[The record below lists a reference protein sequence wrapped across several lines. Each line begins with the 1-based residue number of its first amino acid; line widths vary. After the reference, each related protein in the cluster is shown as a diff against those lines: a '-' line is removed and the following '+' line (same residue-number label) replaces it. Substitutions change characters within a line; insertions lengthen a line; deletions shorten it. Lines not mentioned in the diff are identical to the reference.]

1 MARALL
7 SGPRRDALH
16 SALGAL
22 RHAVERRSI
31 PAVLEALA
39 QPPAPTELHA
49 VCAAVAAL
57 LVLLSGSSQCARHAV
72 EFAGASASSSA
83 ATAVAT
89 AAMRSGSVNP
99 MAAQNVAL
107 ALQLASQQFPR
118 CEPLQRWVSR
128 AKDIVDAVA
137 VVQTA
142 PDLVTMLESLGLPDD
157 GVNEDPVELH
167 ASALSLLLIAARRAR
182 RAPEL
187 AGRAHEAELKL
198 VLPRLRIALDHVA
211 HDEAGEATA
220 RAVHD
225 INGRWLTWDKYAVGL
240 DGESI
245 VDALTD
251 LHGMVEVSDP
261 TPASV
266 SF

>member
-16 SALGAL
+16 SALGAI
-22 RHAVERRSI
+22 RHAVERLSI

-128 AKDIVDAVA
+128 AKDIVVI
-137 VVQTA
+137 VKRIRT
-142 PDLVTMLESLGLPDD
+142 LIMLFGEFQEAEFCAGFKIKPRTC
-157 GVNEDPVELH
+157 
-167 ASALSLLLIAARRAR
+167 LLIVLKVLPSIATRGFRQRQCERRAR
-182 RAPEL
+182 
-187 AGRAHEAELKL
+187 
-198 VLPRLRIALDHVA
+198 
-211 HDEAGEATA
+211 
-220 RAVHD
+220 
-225 INGRWLTWDKYAVGL
+225 
-240 DGESI
+240 
-245 VDALTD
+245 
-251 LHGMVEVSDP
+251 
-261 TPASV
+261 
-266 SF
+266 